1 VPAIPPPAISPVPI
15 PTLSPPAAGY
25 RTFPAQRAVKM
36 RRTRLAAR
44 SRPSATRAAVREQD
58 KLLNG
63 KIPSICRGC

>member
-1 VPAIPPPAISPVPI
+1 
-15 PTLSPPAAGY
+15 
-25 RTFPAQRAVKM
+25 M
-36 RRTRLAAR
+36 RRTRLAAG